1 MKRFRAIV
9 GLVCFILSLS
19 AVILPAA
26 MQTSR
31 ARGEFSQKVTELM
44 IMAQKA
50 RDAGDMAN
58 AELFW
63 MHARELRP
71 SLPRPAWLD
80 RKPVFRPDPP
90 PVSEDELLRRI
101 ASLSYEQ
108 AKILLEERLKLNP
121 SDEKARRLYFD
132 MAQANKDHI
141 QVKRHESILPSGKER
156 GWVYYF
162 FAVLLL
168 VLLIWQLT
176 KLYQDL
182 KDLKY
187 P

>member
-1 MKRFRAIV
+1 MKKKRVIA
-9 GLVCFILSLS
+9 GLVLVSLFLLTG
-19 AVILPAA
+19 ILPAA

-31 ARGEFSQKVTELM
+31 ARSEFSQKVTELM

-80 RKPVFRPDPP
+80 RKPLFRPDPP
-90 PVSEDELLRRI
+90 PVPEDELLRRI
-101 ASLSYEQ
+101 ASLTYEQ
-108 AKILLEERLKLNP
+108 ARILLEERLKLNP
-121 SDEKARRLYFD
+121 SDEKTRKLYFD
-132 MAQANKDHI
+132 MAQANKDHV
-141 QVKRHESILPSGKER
+141 QVKRHESFLPSGKER
-156 GWVYYF
+156 GWIYYF
-162 FAVLLL
+162 LAALLL

-182 KDLKY
+182 KY
-187 P
+187 H